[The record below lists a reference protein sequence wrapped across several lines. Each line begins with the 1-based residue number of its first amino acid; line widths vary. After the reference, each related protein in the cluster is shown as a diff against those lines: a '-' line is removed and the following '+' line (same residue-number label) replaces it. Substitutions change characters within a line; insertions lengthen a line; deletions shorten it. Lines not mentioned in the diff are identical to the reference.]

1 MLLALLKTLRP
12 RQWIKNLFVAVP
24 LMFGHLLT
32 DKTSLLV
39 TAGAVALFCL
49 ISGCVYILNDLVDVE
64 KDRAHPKKRNR
75 PIPSGKLPEI
85 VARRFAVIA
94 VPVCLG
100 LGWWLEPWYALA
112 LGGYFALNLAY
123 SFRLKQIAYVDV
135 LSIAAGFIL
144 RVLAG
149 AWALQVPASLWLLA
163 CTGLLAM
170 FLGFGK
176 RAHELAAGERATKQR
191 SALAGYELPTLRVIL
206 YVLAVTTLGVYTAY
220 TLSAHVVELFGSNR
234 LVYTVGFG
242 VIGILRFIHL
252 ATTRHDA
259 ESPTE
264 EMLKDPLF
272 MINFF
277 AWIGLL
283 AAILYGWV

>member
-1 MLLALLKTLRP
+1 MLFALLKTLRP

-24 LMFGHLLT
+24 LMFGQRLT
-32 DKTSLLV
+32 DPTSLLI

-49 ISGCVYILNDLVDVE
+49 ISGCVYVLNDLVDVE

-75 PIPSGKLPEI
+75 PIPSGKLPEV
-85 VARRFAVIA
+85 VARRFVVVA
-94 VPVCLG
+94 VPLFLG
-100 LGWWLEPWYALA
+100 LGYWLQPWYAAALA
-112 LGGYFALNLAY
+112 GYFALNLAY
-123 SFRLKQIAYVDV
+123 SFRLKQIAYIDV
-135 LSIAAGFIL
+135 MSIAAGFIL
-144 RVLAG
+144 RVVAG
-149 AWALQVPASLWLLA
+149 AFALQVPASLWLLA

-176 RAHELAAGERATKQR
+176 RAHELAAGEGATRQR
-191 SALAGYELPTLRVIL
+191 SALAGYNLPTLRVAL
-206 YVLAVTTLGVYTAY
+206 YVLAAVTLGVYTAY
-220 TLSAHVVELFGSNR
+220 TLSDHVVELFGSNR

-242 VIGILRFIHL
+242 AIGVIRFIHL

-272 MINFF
+272 MLNFL
-277 AWIGLL
+277 AWLGLL